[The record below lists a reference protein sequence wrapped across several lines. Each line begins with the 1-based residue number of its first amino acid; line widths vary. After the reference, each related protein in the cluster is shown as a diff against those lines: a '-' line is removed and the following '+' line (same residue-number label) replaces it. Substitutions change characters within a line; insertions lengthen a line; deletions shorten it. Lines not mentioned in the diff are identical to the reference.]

1 MRHMNLLLAS
11 TPRLVVD
18 NRVVSSPTSSEHD
31 DPWGDFP
38 SKKCGN
44 PEPCLCVR
52 PPALLLVTS
61 LTALPLQ
68 MALAQEHG
76 PHPAFYSSLGQSKP
90 WSPGSRS
97 SSLDNLVHHYSP
109 APQTLPV
116 SPLERMV
123 NYC

>member
-1 MRHMNLLLAS
+1 MNLLLAY
-11 TPRLVVD
+11 TPRSVAD
-18 NRVVSSPTSSEHD
+18 NGDVSSPTSSEHD
-31 DPWGDFP
+31 DPCGDFP
-38 SKKCGN
+38 TKKCRN

-52 PPALLLVTS
+52 PPALFSVTS

-97 SSLDNLVHHYSP
+97 SSLVNLIHHYSP
-109 APQTLPV
+109 TPQALPM
-116 SPLERMV
+116 SPLELME